1 MIVKSV
7 IAGIYDA
14 NCYIIMDESTRE
26 AVVLDPGG
34 IEPTIERSIDALGA
48 KVKYILLT
56 HGHVDHVSGV
66 EYLADKYKVPFYINK
81 IDEEYMEKDNYVF
94 GSIRKANGYLNDG
107 DILSFGNHNIKVIH
121 TPGHTKGGLC
131 FLIDDS
137 KLFTGDT
144 LFQGSIGRTDFIGG
158 NFGEIINSIKTKLL
172 PLGDNV
178 EVYPGHGAMSTIAY
192 EKRNNMYLNDF
203 DSLI

>member
-1 MIVKSV
+1 MIIKA
-7 IAGIYDA
+7 IPAGIYDA
-14 NCYIIMDESTRE
+14 NCYIVMDEKTKD

-34 IEPTIERSIDALGA
+34 DGEMLERAIKDMGA
-48 KVKYILLT
+48 NVKSILLT
-56 HGHVDHVSGV
+56 HGHMDHVGGV
-66 EYLADKYKVPFYINK
+66 EYLSDKLNVPFYISK

-94 GSIRKANGYLNDG
+94 GSIRNANGYLEDG
-107 DILSFGNHNIKVIH
+107 NELSFGSLNIKVIA

-131 FLIDDS
+131 FLIED

-158 NFGEIINSIKTKLL
+158 SFPEIINSIKTKLL
-172 PLGDNV
+172 PLGDEI
-178 EVYPGHGAMSTIAY
+178 EVYPGHGPKSSIGY
-192 EKRNNMYLNDF
+192 EKRYNMYLNDY

>member
-1 MIVKSV
+1 MIIKA
-7 IAGIYDA
+7 IPAGIYDA
-14 NCYIIMDESTRE
+14 NCYIVMDEKTRD

-34 IEPTIERSIDALGA
+34 DGEMLERAIKDMGA
-48 KVKYILLT
+48 NVKSILLT
-56 HGHVDHVSGV
+56 HGHMDHVGGV
-66 EYLADKYKVPFYINK
+66 EYLSDKLNVPFYISK

-94 GSIRKANGYLNDG
+94 GSIRNANGYLEDG
-107 DILSFGNHNIKVIH
+107 NELSFGSLNIKVIA

-131 FLIDDS
+131 FLIED

-158 NFGEIINSIKTKLL
+158 SFPEIINSIKTKLL
-172 PLGDNV
+172 PLGDEI
-178 EVYPGHGAMSTIAY
+178 EVYPGHGPKSSIGY
-192 EKRNNMYLNDF
+192 EKGYNMYLNDY